1 MKTFPTTQEEFN
13 QQVENAMREDF
24 GYEPSIEEKQK
35 WMLKLLELTNKVKET
50 S

>member
-13 QQVENAMREDF
+13 QQVENAMREHF

-35 WMLKLLELTNKVKET
+35 WMLNLLELTELLET
-50 S
+50 AE